1 MIQRM
6 MQSRE
11 ILWRGKKRTVFLK
24 NKTGSYINFL
34 SKNNTR
40 AYFRGI
46 SFIFIYQKQICKVEN
61 YEIFKYTKY
70 ENRYLFTNK

>member
-1 MIQRM
+1 M
-6 MQSRE
+6 SVPCFPE
-11 ILWRGKKRTVFLK
+11 
-24 NKTGSYINFL
+24 NKTGSYITFL

-46 SFIFIYQKQICKVEN
+46 SFIFIYQEQNCKVEN

-70 ENRYLFTNK
+70 ENRYPFTYK

>member
-1 MIQRM
+1 MFW
-6 MQSRE
+6 S
-11 ILWRGKKRTVFLK
+11 LNKNKRDLLEKFIPCFPE

-40 AYFRGI
+40 AYFWET
-46 SFIFIYQKQICKVEN
+46 SFIFIYQKQNYKVQN

-70 ENRYLFTNK
+70 ENRYPFTYK

>member
-1 MIQRM
+1 M
-6 MQSRE
+6 E
-11 ILWRGKKRTVFLK
+11 NNLNCELPCFPE
-24 NKTGSYINFL
+24 NKTGSYITFL

-46 SFIFIYQKQICKVEN
+46 SFIFIYQEQNCKVEN

-70 ENRYLFTNK
+70 ENRYPFTYKYIHFE